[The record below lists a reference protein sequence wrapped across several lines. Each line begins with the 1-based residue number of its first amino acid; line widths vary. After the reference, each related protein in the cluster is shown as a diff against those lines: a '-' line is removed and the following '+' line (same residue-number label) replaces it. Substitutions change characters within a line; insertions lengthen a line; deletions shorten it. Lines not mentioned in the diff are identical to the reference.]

1 MGYST
6 RFETLDITFFNQ
18 LGVNITDI
26 TQTQITQILDGMKKY
41 DIVKVSEATMY
52 LADLIV
58 ESNYFKVLELE
69 PDNTYIN
76 KLGNTEKED
85 ITKYTGRGY
94 IKLIGKQNYKSAEES
109 LKLKLI
115 DTPSLASVK
124 ENAAIISAWW
134 WSQGNPHTKE
144 IKQTASIGSYTAFQ
158 RTMSLITCYDK
169 DSKNCRTVNLINK
182 ENVWFKMLDL
192 LEISSTTNL

>member
-85 ITKYTGRGY
+85 ITKYKGRGY
-94 IKLIGKQNYKSAEES
+94 IKLIGKQNYELAEKS
-109 LKLKLI
+109 LNIKLI
-115 DTPSLASVK
+115 DTPDLASTK
-124 ENAAIISAWW
+124 ENSAIISAWW
-134 WSQGNPHTKE
+134 WSQGNPHIKE
-144 IKQTASIGSYTAFQ
+144 IKDTSSLGSYTAFQ

-169 DSKNCRTVNLINK
+169 DSKNCRTINLINK